1 MLQTLA
7 SLLLALFKAIP
18 ALDTLF
24 SRLQTEL
31 ARQREA
37 TAAQRRAAKDAA
49 VDSAVDAAVDS
60 SAVDSSAVDSPIDA
74 DLPVLDGSGLPV
86 DMEACRRITQSSDS
100 GGAPSLNKTP
110 ENP

>member
-31 ARQREA
+31 ARQRET

-49 VDSAVDAAVDS
+49 VDEA
-60 SAVDSSAVDSPIDA
+60 IDRH
-74 DLPVLDGSGLPV
+74 P
-86 DMEACRRITQSSDS
+86 
-100 GGAPSLNKTP
+100 
-110 ENP
+110 